1 MVLRDRQLESY
12 SREDQQSTQELHR
25 FAEERAQHRPRSSAF
40 PSSPYSP
47 NVVEDEFSEIR
58 IKSCIEPTPTGAGAV
73 LSASMLD
80 GQSLHLVV
88 LHKNSDAGKAEESSE
103 LGISISLITFGADPD
118 VDYFGDLLAI
128 LQREQL
134 PDDPITAAV
143 DGAEALQGS
152 AER

>member
-1 MVLRDRQLESY
+1 
-12 SREDQQSTQELHR
+12 
-25 FAEERAQHRPRSSAF
+25 
-40 PSSPYSP
+40 
-47 NVVEDEFSEIR
+47 
-58 IKSCIEPTPTGAGAV
+58 
-73 LSASMLD
+73 MLD

-143 DGAEALQGS
+143 DGAEALQGLTERVARARGRGFYGLHFPHCLLLDTS
-152 AER
+152 RQLQQALDTSPAE

>member
-1 MVLRDRQLESY
+1 
-12 SREDQQSTQELHR
+12 
-25 FAEERAQHRPRSSAF
+25 
-40 PSSPYSP
+40 
-47 NVVEDEFSEIR
+47 
-58 IKSCIEPTPTGAGAV
+58 
-73 LSASMLD
+73 MLD

-152 AER
+152 AERVAGAGGRGFYGLHFPHCLLLDTSRQLQQALNTSPAE